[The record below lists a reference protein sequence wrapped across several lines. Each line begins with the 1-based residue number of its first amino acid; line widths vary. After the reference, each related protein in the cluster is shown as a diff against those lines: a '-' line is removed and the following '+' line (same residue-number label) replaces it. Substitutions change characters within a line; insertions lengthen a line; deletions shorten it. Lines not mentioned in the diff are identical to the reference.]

1 MNLRMTADTLGLT
14 ALVAPRDTEREV
26 TGGYASDLLSC
37 VIAGAKAGNIWLTV
51 QTHPNIIAVAS
62 LLDLAG
68 IIVTESPN
76 AGHVDQS
83 TIEKAMEED
92 VALYTSPLDT
102 YALIARL
109 TRVMDTPEVD
119 M

>member
-1 MNLRMTADTLGLT
+1 MNLRTMADTLGLKI
-14 ALVAPRDTEREV
+14 LVPPRDMDREV

-37 VIAGAKAGNIWLTV
+37 VIAGAKAGSIWFTL

-68 IIVTESPN
+68 IVVTETPDDD
-76 AGHVDQS
+76 HIDKS
-83 TIEKAMEED
+83 TIEKAMEEH
-92 VALYTSPLDT
+92 VALFTSPLGT
-102 YALIARL
+102 YSLISRLARL
-109 TRVMDTPEVD
+109 EAPEVN